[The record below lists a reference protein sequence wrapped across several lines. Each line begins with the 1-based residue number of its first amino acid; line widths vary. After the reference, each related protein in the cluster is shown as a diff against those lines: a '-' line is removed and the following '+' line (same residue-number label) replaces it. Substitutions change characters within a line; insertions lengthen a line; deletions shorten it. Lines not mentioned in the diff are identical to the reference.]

1 MSPADAVAALWHSA
15 ALPHDALCRLTL
27 TGREP
32 ILPSSFA
39 LGTAAQAS
47 LAASGLAAAE
57 LWRLRDRNE
66 QQVAVD
72 MHAAVAEFM
81 SERLMRVDGQPPP
94 DPWDSIAGLY
104 QTSDGWVRLH
114 TNFAHHRDGVLRLLG
129 CRADRAAVAAALLSR
144 SAIPFEDE
152 AAAAGLCVTALRT
165 TGQWLATPQGR
176 AVSDTPVRIEQ
187 IGDAPVQPLPPGDR
201 PLSDVRVLD
210 LTRIIAGPAAT
221 RTLAAHGAE
230 VLLVTSPNLPSI
242 PSLVIDTGRG
252 KRSASL
258 DLRQATGRDM
268 LVDLLRGADVFVQ
281 GYRPGGLAAL
291 GFSPAQVAEL
301 RPGIVTASLTAY
313 GDEGPWAGRR
323 GFDSLVQTSSGFNAD
338 ERDAAGDHKPRP
350 LPCQALDHASGAL
363 LAFGVQVAL
372 HRRATVGGSWHVR
385 VTLAAT
391 GKWIRSLGR
400 VSDGFAVGAPGFED
414 QLETV
419 PSGFGTLTA
428 VRHAVELSETQ
439 PFWSHPSVP
448 LGTDRAGWL

>member
-1 MSPADAVAALWHSA
+1 
-15 ALPHDALCRLTL
+15 
-27 TGREP
+27 
-32 ILPSSFA
+32 
-39 LGTAAQAS
+39 
-47 LAASGLAAAE
+47 
-57 LWRLRDRNE
+57 
-66 QQVAVD
+66 

-129 CRADRAAVAAALLSR
+129 CSADRAAVAAALLSR
-144 SAIPFEDE
+144 SAIAFEDE

-268 LVDLLRGADVFVQ
+268 LVDLLRGVDVFVQ

-323 GFDSLVQTSSGFNAD
+323 GFDSLVQTASGFNAD

-385 VTLAAT
+385 VSLAAT

-414 QLETV
+414 RLETV

>member
-15 ALPHDALCRLTL
+15 ALPHDALGRLRL

-57 LWRLRDRNE
+57 LWRLRDGNE

-230 VLLVTSPNLPSI
+230 VLLVTSPSLPSI

-323 GFDSLVQTSSGFNAD
+323 GFDSLVQTASGFNAD

-385 VTLAAT
+385 VSLAGT

-414 QLETV
+414 RLETV

>member
-1 MSPADAVAALWHSA
+1 MSGSYTNTTGGSDHYNAGAA
-15 ALPHDALCRLTL
+15 HD
-27 TGREP
+27 
-32 ILPSSFA
+32 
-39 LGTAAQAS
+39 
-47 LAASGLAAAE
+47 SGLYDPN
-57 LWRLRDRNE
+57 RHDN
-66 QQVAVD
+66 QIVAV
-72 MHAAVAEFM
+72 
-81 SERLMRVDGQPPP
+81 
-94 DPWDSIAGLY
+94 
-104 QTSDGWVRLH
+104 
-114 TNFAHHRDGVLRLLG
+114 
-129 CRADRAAVAAALLSR
+129 
-144 SAIPFEDE
+144 FEDE

-230 VLLVTSPNLPSI
+230 VLLVTSPSLPSI

-323 GFDSLVQTSSGFNAD
+323 GFDSLVQTASGFNAD

-385 VTLAAT
+385 VSLAGT
-391 GKWIRSLGR
+391 GKWIRSLER
-400 VSDGFAVGAPGFED
+400 VSGGFAVGAPGFED
-414 QLETV
+414 RLETV
-419 PSGFGTLTA
+419 PSRFGTLTA